1 MEEKS
6 KISDDFLSEY
16 LIGFGNTRGCALLG
30 KTPFDKLK
38 TVQNFLLEYEFDG
51 KFIVIDC
58 PNESPDVDSVTKIT
72 KRYQNVPYVI
82 FNRCEGILCRDDIIK
97 VFVHLLDA
105 DEYSILFPTESFYVF
120 LGDKNTLG
128 QGVNEENPDHIDS
141 FCTFVNCYDFDK
153 NERYMGHNAAIV
165 KEA

>member
-6 KISDDFLSEY
+6 KLSDDFLIEY
-16 LIGFGNTRGCALLG
+16 LTGFGSTRGCALLG
-30 KTPFDKLK
+30 RTPFDKLK
-38 TVQNFLLEYEFDG
+38 AIRDFLSGQGHEFILVDCQNEARDA
-51 KFIVIDC
+51 
-58 PNESPDVDSVTKIT
+58 DSITKIA
-72 KRYQNVPYVI
+72 KRYQNAPYVI
-82 FNRCEGILCRDDIIK
+82 FNRCEGILCQDDIIK
-97 VFVHLLDA
+97 VFVHLLDV

-128 QGVNEENPDHIDS
+128 QGVNEENRDHIDS

-153 NERYMGHNAAIV
+153 NERYMGYNAVIA